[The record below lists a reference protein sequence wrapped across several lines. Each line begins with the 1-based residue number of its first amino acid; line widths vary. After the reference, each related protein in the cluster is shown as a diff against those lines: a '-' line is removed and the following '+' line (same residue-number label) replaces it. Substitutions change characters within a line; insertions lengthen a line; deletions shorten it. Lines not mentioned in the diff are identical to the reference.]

1 MPVKVME
8 IKDDALVEIQV
19 NKNYY
24 AMCKASLA
32 FLFKQNM
39 DKGKDAEN
47 LEELK
52 DKTYFEMSDFQRLF
66 YTLSLIVAEI
76 ERSSKL
82 QEKVEEKEILAPG
95 DEGYESPIQD

>member
-8 IKDDALVEIQV
+8 IKEDALVDIQV
-19 NKNYY
+19 NRNYY

-32 FLFKQNM
+32 YLFKENM
-39 DKGKDAEN
+39 DKGKEAEN

-52 DKTYFEMSDFQRLF
+52 DKTYQDMSDFQRIF
-66 YTLSLIVAEI
+66 YTLSLLVAEI

-82 QEKVEEKEILAPG
+82 QEKVEEKEVLVPG
-95 DEGYESPIQD
+95 DEGFENPIQD